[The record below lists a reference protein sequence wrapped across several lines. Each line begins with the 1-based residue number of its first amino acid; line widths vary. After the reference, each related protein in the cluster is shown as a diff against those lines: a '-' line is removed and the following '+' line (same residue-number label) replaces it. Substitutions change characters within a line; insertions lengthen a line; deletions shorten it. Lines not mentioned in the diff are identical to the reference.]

1 MRFSRAKTIIS
12 RVSRPVNLRL
22 FERVGIDVALSA
34 RGSAVASIV
43 HAVQGGRANL
53 LAVLEEGQA
62 TIVELTVPDGFTPTR
77 LRALDTPPESIVG
90 AIVRGDQ
97 VIVPRGDDEIRPRD
111 RLLVF
116 ATAASVPHIRNYF
129 GDAAER

>member
-1 MRFSRAKTIIS
+1 MCLQL
-12 RVSRPVNLRL
+12 PCVNLVSMLAMSMPLPIWSGLRPPEL
-22 FERVGIDVALSA
+22 A
-34 RGSAVASIV
+34 
-43 HAVQGGRANL
+43 GGRVAPCSSWLNDSAKVTRDDL
-53 LAVLEEGQA
+53 NA
-62 TIVELTVPDGFTPTR
+62 TVFTFAMFFFSQGDGFTPTR